1 MSGGTDYAFK
11 RLTINLYGKDKF
23 PEKIQGLYAFDS
35 PLPAFGILHAE
46 KPEVQL

>member
-23 PEKIQGLYAFDS
+23 PEKIQGLHALDS
-35 PLPAFGILHAE
+35 PLSASGIHHAE
-46 KPEVQL
+46 EPEV